1 MESEYLE
8 ILDGQE
14 AGKIIALDSDEIAL
28 GREPRL
34 VDIVVSDDMVSGRH
48 AIVRKSKD
56 GWVIVDVGT
65 DGEGSKNGTF
75 IGSSQ
80 EKIPANLPV
89 RIKRGVEIRLGPI
102 RVRFGS
108 KNTIEF
114 DRADPLNR
122 LHIDESAHRVFIN
135 SQNPDDPPICIKLRP
150 QAFILFNML
159 WQAKG
164 EICKPQDILEKLWP
178 GETSV
183 QGRQDD
189 IYTIVKE
196 IRKRFTE
203 VIGKDIIENI
213 PKVGYRLKIG
223 SSGNA

>member
-1 MESEYLE
+1 
-8 ILDGQE
+8 
-14 AGKIIALDSDEIAL
+14 
-28 GREPRL
+28 
-34 VDIVVSDDMVSGRH
+34 
-48 AIVRKSKD
+48 
-56 GWVIVDVGT
+56 
-65 DGEGSKNGTF
+65 
-75 IGSSQ
+75 
-80 EKIPANLPV
+80 
-89 RIKRGVEIRLGPI
+89 
-102 RVRFGS
+102 
-108 KNTIEF
+108 
-114 DRADPLNR
+114 
-122 LHIDESAHRVFIN
+122 
-135 SQNPDDPPICIKLRP
+135 
-150 QAFILFNML
+150 ML
-159 WQAKG
+159 WQTKE